1 VGYPSPNPPAFSTTS
16 TLFLKTA
23 AVQPSTSCTDHTG
36 QEKRIASLTSS
47 FYPEQ
52 RSVDLL
58 GLAGHVVHQEVLA
71 EGVGRGEVGQRAVG
85 TTTLPHMRYSSQR
98 AEGLLGSLHQGWL
111 DQIAS
116 VMETLNQGV
125 ILNDSAKRVVYAN
138 SMFLDMIGMEAGQLL
153 GRSMVDFFPTEDV
166 PRLLEFIGQREVQ
179 GRARY
184 EFYIPQADGGHLP
197 VVVTSRQI
205 QDPEGRTF
213 AVVTATDISEQK
225 RAETELRNANEQLLV
240 RQRQME
246 AELQLAERVQQSL
259 APRSLSWGGAAVETH
274 YQPAWSVG
282 GDYGLVVPNDDHLDV
297 LVCDVSGHG
306 ISSALVANR
315 IYSETMSQIERS
327 AELGAMLRSLNHF
340 VVQHLASSTFF
351 FTVAAVRLDRSC
363 RSLQFAGAG
372 HPPAMIVRPGETP
385 KLLESRSGIL
395 GLFEN
400 AVDADSTIE
409 SAVEPGDRVL
419 IYTDGLTENF
429 NLQQEML
436 GVEGLS
442 EIVRDASHLSLPDMK
457 RQILDRVEAWRHGPA
472 TDDVSVVL
480 VEIS

>member
-1 VGYPSPNPPAFSTTS
+1 
-16 TLFLKTA
+16 
-23 AVQPSTSCTDHTG
+23 
-36 QEKRIASLTSS
+36 
-47 FYPEQ
+47 
-52 RSVDLL
+52 
-58 GLAGHVVHQEVLA
+58 
-71 EGVGRGEVGQRAVG
+71 
-85 TTTLPHMRYSSQR
+85 
-98 AEGLLGSLHQGWL
+98 LGSRHQGWL

-116 VMETLNQGV
+116 VLETLNQGV
-125 ILNDSAKRVVYAN
+125 ILNDSSKRIVFAN
-138 SMFLDMIGMEAGQLL
+138 SMFLDMIQMDAGQLL
-153 GRSMVDFFPTEDV
+153 GRTAMDLFPAEDV
-166 PRLLEFIGQREVQ
+166 PRLMELIGQREAQ

-184 EFYIPQADGGHLP
+184 EFYIPQAHGGHLP

-205 QDPEGRTF
+205 QDPEGKTF

-225 RAETELRNANEQLLV
+225 RAEAELRDANSSLLA

-259 APRSLSWGGAAVETH
+259 APRSLIWGGATVETH

-282 GDYGLVVPNDDHLDV
+282 GDYGLVVPNEDHLDM

-315 IYSETMSQIERS
+315 IYSETMAQIERS
-327 AELGAMLRSLNHF
+327 AELGVMLRSLNHF
-340 VVQHLASSTFF
+340 VVENLASSAFF

-372 HPPAMIVRPGETP
+372 HPPALIVRKGESP
-385 KLLESRSGIL
+385 RLLESRSGIL

-400 AVDADSTIE
+400 VVDPESTIE
-409 SAVEPGDRVL
+409 ASVGPGDRLL

-429 NLQQEML
+429 NAQREML

-442 EIVRDASHLSLPDMK
+442 EIVRNASRLPLAGMM
-457 RQILDRVEAWRHGPA
+457 RQILDRVEAWRSGPA

>member
-1 VGYPSPNPPAFSTTS
+1 
-16 TLFLKTA
+16 
-23 AVQPSTSCTDHTG
+23 
-36 QEKRIASLTSS
+36 
-47 FYPEQ
+47 
-52 RSVDLL
+52 
-58 GLAGHVVHQEVLA
+58 
-71 EGVGRGEVGQRAVG
+71 
-85 TTTLPHMRYSSQR
+85 M
-98 AEGLLGSLHQGWL
+98 GSRHQGWL

-116 VMETLNQGV
+116 VLETLNQGV
-125 ILNDSAKRVVYAN
+125 ILNDSSKRIVFAN
-138 SMFLDMIGMEAGQLL
+138 SMFLDMIQMDAGQLL
-153 GRSMVDFFPTEDV
+153 GRTAMDLFPAEDV
-166 PRLLEFIGQREVQ
+166 PRLMELIGQREAQ

-184 EFYIPQADGGHLP
+184 EFYIPQAHGGHLP

-205 QDPEGRTF
+205 QDPEGKTF

-225 RAETELRNANEQLLV
+225 RAEAELRDANASLLA

-259 APRSLSWGGAAVETH
+259 APRSLIWGGATVETH

-282 GDYGLVVPNDDHLDV
+282 GDYGLVVPNEDHLDM

-315 IYSETMSQIERS
+315 IYSETMAQIERS
-327 AELGAMLRSLNHF
+327 AELGVMLRSLNHF
-340 VVQHLASSTFF
+340 VVENLASSAFF

-372 HPPAMIVRPGETP
+372 HPPALIVRKGESP
-385 KLLESRSGIL
+385 RLLESRSGIL

-400 AVDADSTIE
+400 VVDPESTIE
-409 SAVEPGDRVL
+409 ASVGPGDRLL

-429 NLQQEML
+429 NAQREML

-442 EIVRDASHLSLPDMK
+442 EIVRNASRLPLAGMM
-457 RQILDRVEAWRHGPA
+457 RQILDRVEAWRSGPA